1 MFEFVV
7 GGHFLVVNGER
18 ARLNATFIFLGGMG
32 TKLPGEHVQDSLTH
46 PSAFGERGECEVVR
60 IDFSET

>member
-18 ARLNATFIFLGGMG
+18 ASLNATFIFLSGMG
-32 TKLPGEHVQDSLTH
+32 TKFSSEHVQDSLTD
-46 PSAFGERGECEVVR
+46 PSAFSERGECEIVR